1 MNAKTSIVIFS
12 CMAFNAISFL
22 CTAQFPDA
30 LATELQE
37 ILDFQVETMGNNGC
51 AASVILPNGDT
62 WHGEAGADG
71 DGDPITAET
80 VFQAASCSKTH
91 VAVCLLLMEE
101 DGLLDLDDP
110 WSEYV
115 SFDVDFDPNITLRQL
130 VGNRS
135 GIADYLE
142 ITGAGALITEDMTHF
157 WTPTEL
163 LEDVISQTPDFPA
176 DTDFHY
182 STSNFV
188 LAGQVIEAV
197 SGNALYDEMRTRI
210 WEPLGLE
217 HTYGGAY
224 DDFTEPL
231 AGVWWNFGDG
241 FQNYSAA
248 DPTSMLSF
256 GYAGAGL
263 VSNPV
268 DQAIFIHELLGGDL
282 VSPEHLVEM
291 HDFSPESYDDWS
303 AGYGLG
309 IHHAINVG
317 SDQVIGVDGYYTN
330 MSSTFHNENDGFSV
344 STMTNTLG
352 AWYGIFNPI
361 HDAVRDYL
369 ETSVEATYMPSIW
382 IYPNPVTDMLQI
394 ENAPIGSVLEI
405 FDLCGRVTMQEF
417 VTTTNQQIQLQN
429 LSQGIYQMRVLDAR
443 GRTRHQ
449 EKFLKVN

>member
-1 MNAKTSIVIFS
+1 MTSTFRIPLLTL
-12 CMAFNAISFL
+12 SFL
-22 CTAQFPDA
+22 SIMVLPSQAQFPDA
-30 LATELQE
+30 LAAELQG
-37 ILDFQVETMGNNGC
+37 ILDFQVETLGNNGC
-51 AASVILPNGDT
+51 AASVILPNGES
-62 WHGEAGADG
+62 WHGEAGVDG
-71 DGDPITAET
+71 NGDPITDQT

-101 DGLLDLDDP
+101 EGVLDMDDP
-110 WSEYV
+110 WSDYV
-115 SFDVDFDPNITLRQL
+115 TFDVDFDPAITLRQL

-142 ITGAGALITEDMTHF
+142 IAGAGALITEDMTHF

-197 SGNALYDEMRTRI
+197 SGNPLYDEMRTRI

-224 DDFTEPL
+224 DEFSEPS

-268 DQAIFIHELLGGDL
+268 DQAIFIHELLGGNL
-282 VSPEHLVEM
+282 VSPEHLSQM

-344 STMTNTLG
+344 ATMTNTLG
-352 AWYGIFNPI
+352 TWYGIFGPI

-369 ETSVEATYMPSIW
+369 ETDVAAIAKPMIR
-382 IYPNPVTDMLQI
+382 IYPVPAGERLFVHG
-394 ENAPIGSVLEI
+394 APQGSILEI
-405 FDLCGRVTMQEF
+405 VDLQGRIITQMENRDSRKAFDINHISRGT
-417 VTTTNQQIQLQN
+417 
-429 LSQGIYQMRVLDAR
+429 YVLR
-443 GRTRHQ
+443 ILNPNNEVLFH
-449 EKFLKVN
+449 EKFLKVD